1 MHWEEVKLP
10 LFTESTII
18 YVENLKQPTKN
29 SPGTN
34 VDYHEFE
41 GSCRKINQLLTHQ
54 QGTTGI

>member
-10 LFTESTII
+10 LFTDSTII
-18 YVENLKQPTKN
+18 YVENLKQSTKN

-54 QGTTGI
+54 Q